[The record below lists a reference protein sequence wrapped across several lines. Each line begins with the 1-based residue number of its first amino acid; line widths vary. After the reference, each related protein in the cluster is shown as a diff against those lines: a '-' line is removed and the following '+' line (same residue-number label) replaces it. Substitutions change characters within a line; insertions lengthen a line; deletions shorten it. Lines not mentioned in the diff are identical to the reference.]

1 MQEDIYQRV
10 SCNKR
15 GIRMDQV
22 NVYQILIDLGYK
34 LKDCGKE
41 YRTRPLYRDSDNDT
55 VLKIYKDTGHWFDFK
70 ENISGDFSSLVG
82 MTLKLEDPIKAKEW
96 LKDKNFTFH
105 QPKEASKPLLKS
117 TKKFDLDLLSNLE
130 NDQSYWNKR
139 GINNETLN
147 QFKGGVGKAG
157 KMKNRYVFPIF
168 DIKNNIIGF
177 SGRDVTNLS
186 KIKWKHLGEKNDFVY
201 PLFLNSEAIET
212 QKQAILVESIGDMLS
227 LYQVGIK
234 NVLVTFG
241 TSLSLG
247 ILNYLLKID
256 IKKIY
261 ISLNN
266 DSNKNNA
273 GNIGAE
279 KTYSRL
285 KRYFDD
291 KQLKIALP
299 TKKDFG
305 EMNKEE
311 ILQWK
316 NNL

>member
-1 MQEDIYQRV
+1 
-10 SCNKR
+10 
-15 GIRMDQV
+15 MDQV
-22 NVYQILIDLGYK
+22 NVYQILTDLGYK

-41 YRTRPLYRDSDNDT
+41 YRARPLYRDSDNDT
-55 VLKIYKDTGHWFDFK
+55 VLKIYKDSGHWFDFK

-82 MTLKLEDPIKAKEW
+82 MTLKLEDPSKAKEW
-96 LKDKNFTFH
+96 LKDKNFAFH
-105 QPKEASKPLLKS
+105 QPKEVSKPLLKS

-130 NDQSYWNKR
+130 NNHSYWNKR
-139 GINNETLN
+139 NINNETLS

-177 SGRDVTNLS
+177 SGRDITNLS

-201 PLFLNSEAIET
+201 PLFLNSEVIEA
-212 QKQAILVESIGDMLS
+212 QKEVILVESIGDMLS
-227 LYQVGIK
+227 LCQAGIK

-256 IKKIY
+256 VKKIY

-299 TKKDFG
+299 IKKDFG

>member
-1 MQEDIYQRV
+1 
-10 SCNKR
+10 
-15 GIRMDQV
+15 MDQV
-22 NVYQILIDLGYK
+22 NVYQILTDLGYK

-70 ENISGDFSSLVG
+70 ENISGDFTSLVG

-105 QPKEASKPLLKS
+105 QPKEVSKPLLKS
-117 TKKFDLDLLSNLE
+117 SKKFDLDLLSNLE
-130 NDQSYWNKR
+130 NNHSYWNKR
-139 GINNETLN
+139 GINNETLS

-177 SGRDVTNLS
+177 SGRDITNLS
-186 KIKWKHLGEKNDFVY
+186 KIKWKHLGEKSDFVY
-201 PLFLNSEAIET
+201 PLFLNSEAIEA
-212 QKQAILVESIGDMLS
+212 QKEVILVESIGDMLS
-227 LYQVGIK
+227 LYQAGIK

-256 IKKIY
+256 VKKIY

-279 KTYSRL
+279 KTHSRL

>member
-1 MQEDIYQRV
+1 
-10 SCNKR
+10 
-15 GIRMDQV
+15 MDQV
-22 NVYQILIDLGYK
+22 NVYQILTDLGYK

-70 ENISGDFSSLVG
+70 ENISGDFTSLVG

-105 QPKEASKPLLKS
+105 QPKEVSKPLLKS

-130 NDQSYWNKR
+130 NNHSYWNKR
-139 GINNETLN
+139 GINNETLS

-177 SGRDVTNLS
+177 SGRDITNLS

-201 PLFLNSEAIET
+201 PLFLNSQEIET
-212 QKQAILVESIGDMLS
+212 QKEVILVESIGDMLS
-227 LYQVGIK
+227 LYQAGIK

-247 ILNYLLKID
+247 ILNYLLKMD
-256 IKKIY
+256 VKKIY

-279 KTYSRL
+279 KTHSRL

>member
-1 MQEDIYQRV
+1 
-10 SCNKR
+10 
-15 GIRMDQV
+15 MDQV
-22 NVYQILIDLGYK
+22 NVYQVLTDLGYK
-34 LKDCGKE
+34 LKDFGKE

-70 ENISGDFSSLVG
+70 ENISGDFSLLVG
-82 MTLKLEDPIKAKEW
+82 MTLKLDNPEKAKEW
-96 LKDKNFTFH
+96 LKNKNFVIH
-105 QPKEASKPLLKS
+105 KSSDIEKPLLKA
-117 TKKFDLDLLSNLE
+117 TKKFDIEILSKLE
-130 NDQSYWNKR
+130 NNQNYWLNR
-139 GINNETLN
+139 GVSQNILEE
-147 QFKGGVGKAG
+147 FKGGLAKTG

-168 DIKNNIIGF
+168 NYKKDLVGF

-201 PLFLNSEAIET
+201 PLFLNGEAIET
-212 QKQAILVESIGDMLS
+212 QREVILVESIGDMLS
-227 LYQVGIK
+227 LYQSGVK
-234 NVLVTFG
+234 NILVTFG
-241 TSLSLG
+241 VNLSLG

-316 NNL
+316 SNL

>member
-1 MQEDIYQRV
+1 
-10 SCNKR
+10 
-15 GIRMDQV
+15 MDQV
-22 NVYQILIDLGYK
+22 NVYQILTDLGYK
-34 LKDCGKE
+34 LKDFGKE
-41 YRTRPLYRDSDNDT
+41 YRAKPLYRDSDNDT

-82 MTLKLEDPIKAKEW
+82 MTLKLEDPNKAKEW
-96 LKDKNFTFH
+96 LKDKNFAFH
-105 QPKEASKPLLKS
+105 QPKEISKPLLKS

-130 NDQSYWNKR
+130 NDNSYWNKR
-139 GINNETLN
+139 GINNETLD

-177 SGRDVTNLS
+177 SGRDITNLS
-186 KIKWKHLGEKNDFVY
+186 KIKWKHLGEKSDFLY
-201 PLFLNSEAIET
+201 PLFLNSEAIQS
-212 QKQAILVESIGDMLS
+212 QKEIILVESIGDMLS
-227 LYQVGIK
+227 LYQAGIK
-234 NVLVTFG
+234 NILVTFG

-247 ILNYLLKID
+247 ILNYLLRID

-279 KTYSRL
+279 KTHSRL

>member
-1 MQEDIYQRV
+1 
-10 SCNKR
+10 
-15 GIRMDQV
+15 MDQV
-22 NVYQILIDLGYK
+22 NVYQILTDLGYK
-34 LKDCGKE
+34 LKDFGKE
-41 YRTRPLYRDSDNDT
+41 YRAKPLYRDSDNDT

-82 MTLKLEDPIKAKEW
+82 MTLKLEDPNKAKEW
-96 LKDKNFTFH
+96 LKDKNFAFH
-105 QPKEASKPLLKS
+105 QPKEISKPLLKS

-130 NDQSYWNKR
+130 NDNSYWNKR
-139 GINNETLN
+139 GINNETLD

-177 SGRDVTNLS
+177 SGRDITNLS
-186 KIKWKHLGEKNDFVY
+186 KIKWKHLGEKSDFLY
-201 PLFLNSEAIET
+201 PLFLNSEAIQS
-212 QKQAILVESIGDMLS
+212 QKEIILVESIGDMLS
-227 LYQVGIK
+227 LYQAGIK
-234 NVLVTFG
+234 NILVTFG
-241 TSLSLG
+241 TSLSLA
-247 ILNYLLKID
+247 ILNYCLKID
-256 IKKIY
+256 MKKIY

-266 DSNKNNA
+266 DSDKNNA

-299 TKKDFG
+299 SKKDFG

-311 ILQWK
+311 ILTWK

>member
-1 MQEDIYQRV
+1 
-10 SCNKR
+10 
-15 GIRMDQV
+15 MDQV
-22 NVYQILIDLGYK
+22 NVYQILTDLGYK
-34 LKDCGKE
+34 LKDFGKE

-82 MTLKLEDPIKAKEW
+82 MTLKLEDPSKAKEW

-105 QPKEASKPLLKS
+105 QPKEVSKPLLKS
-117 TKKFDLDLLSNLE
+117 TKKFDLELLSNLE
-130 NDQSYWNKR
+130 NNHSYWNKR
-139 GINNETLN
+139 NINNETLS

-157 KMKNRYVFPIF
+157 KMKSRYVFPIF

-177 SGRDVTNLS
+177 SGRDITNLS

-201 PLFLNSEAIET
+201 PLFLNSQAIET
-212 QKQAILVESIGDMLS
+212 QKEVILVESIGDMLS
-227 LYQVGIK
+227 LYQAEIK

-291 KQLKIALP
+291 KQLKISLP

>member
-1 MQEDIYQRV
+1 
-10 SCNKR
+10 
-15 GIRMDQV
+15 MDQV
-22 NVYQILIDLGYK
+22 NVYQILTDLGYK

-41 YRTRPLYRDSDNDT
+41 YRARPLYRDSDNDT

-82 MTLKLEDPIKAKEW
+82 MTLKLEDPSKAKEW
-96 LKDKNFTFH
+96 LKDKNFAFQ
-105 QPKEASKPLLKS
+105 QPKEVSKPLLKS

-130 NDQSYWNKR
+130 NNHSYWNKR
-139 GINNETLN
+139 SINNETLS

-177 SGRDVTNLS
+177 SGRDITNLS

-201 PLFLNSEAIET
+201 PLFLNSEVIEA
-212 QKQAILVESIGDMLS
+212 QKEVILVESIGDMLS
-227 LYQVGIK
+227 LYQAGIK

-256 IKKIY
+256 VKKIY

-291 KQLKIALP
+291 KQLKISLP

>member
-1 MQEDIYQRV
+1 
-10 SCNKR
+10 
-15 GIRMDQV
+15 MDQV
-22 NVYQILIDLGYK
+22 NVYQILTDLGYK

-41 YRTRPLYRDSDNDT
+41 YRARPLYRDSDNDT

-82 MTLKLEDPIKAKEW
+82 MTLKLEDPSKAKEW
-96 LKDKNFTFH
+96 LKDKNFAFH
-105 QPKEASKPLLKS
+105 QPKEVSKPLLKA
-117 TKKFDLDLLSNLE
+117 TKKFDIDLLSNLE
-130 NDQSYWNKR
+130 NNHSYWNKR
-139 GINNETLN
+139 GINNETLS
-147 QFKGGVGKAG
+147 QFRGGVGKAG

-168 DIKNNIIGF
+168 DIKNNLIGF

-186 KIKWKHLGEKNDFVY
+186 KIKWKHLGEKNDFLY
-201 PLFLNSEAIET
+201 PLFLNSEVIQN
-212 QKQAILVESIGDMLS
+212 QKEVILVESIGDMLS
-227 LYQVGIK
+227 LYQTGIK

-256 IKKIY
+256 AKKIY

>member
-1 MQEDIYQRV
+1 
-10 SCNKR
+10 
-15 GIRMDQV
+15 MDQV
-22 NVYQILIDLGYK
+22 NVYQILTDLGYK
-34 LKDCGKE
+34 LKDFGKE

-82 MTLKLEDPIKAKEW
+82 MTLKLEDPSKAKEW

-105 QPKEASKPLLKS
+105 QPKEVSKPLLKS
-117 TKKFDLDLLSNLE
+117 TKKFDLELLSNLE
-130 NDQSYWNKR
+130 NNHSYWNKR
-139 GINNETLN
+139 NINNETLS

-157 KMKNRYVFPIF
+157 KMKSRYVFPIF

-177 SGRDVTNLS
+177 SGRDITNLS

-201 PLFLNSEAIET
+201 PLFLNSQAIET
-212 QKQAILVESIGDMLS
+212 QKEVILVESIGDMLS
-227 LYQVGIK
+227 LYQAEIK

-266 DSNKNNA
+266 DSNKNHA

-291 KQLKIALP
+291 KQLKISLP

>member
-1 MQEDIYQRV
+1 
-10 SCNKR
+10 
-15 GIRMDQV
+15 MDQV
-22 NVYQILIDLGYK
+22 NVYQILTDLGYK

-70 ENISGDFSSLVG
+70 ENISGDFTSLVG
-82 MTLKLEDPIKAKEW
+82 MTLKLEDPVKAKEW
-96 LKDKNFTFH
+96 LKDKNFAFH
-105 QPKEASKPLLKS
+105 QPKEVSKPLLKS

-130 NDQSYWNKR
+130 NNHSYWNKR
-139 GINNETLN
+139 GINNETLS

-177 SGRDVTNLS
+177 SGRDITNLS

-201 PLFLNSEAIET
+201 PLFLNSQTIEA
-212 QKQAILVESIGDMLS
+212 QKEVILVESIGDMLS
-227 LYQVGIK
+227 LYQAGIK

-247 ILNYLLKID
+247 ILNYLLKMD
-256 IKKIY
+256 VKKIY

-291 KQLKIALP
+291 KQLKISLP

>member
-1 MQEDIYQRV
+1 
-10 SCNKR
+10 
-15 GIRMDQV
+15 MDQV
-22 NVYQILIDLGYK
+22 NVYQILTDLGYK

-70 ENISGDFSSLVG
+70 ENISGDFTSLVG
-82 MTLKLEDPIKAKEW
+82 MTLKLEDPVKAKEW
-96 LKDKNFTFH
+96 LKDKNFAFH
-105 QPKEASKPLLKS
+105 QPKEVSKPLLKS

-130 NDQSYWNKR
+130 NNHSYWNKR
-139 GINNETLN
+139 GINNETLS

-177 SGRDVTNLS
+177 SGRDITNLS

-201 PLFLNSEAIET
+201 PLFLNSEAIEA
-212 QKQAILVESIGDMLS
+212 QKEVILVESIGDMLS
-227 LYQVGIK
+227 LYQAGIK

-256 IKKIY
+256 VKKIY

-279 KTYSRL
+279 KTHSRL

>member
-1 MQEDIYQRV
+1 
-10 SCNKR
+10 
-15 GIRMDQV
+15 MDQV
-22 NVYQILIDLGYK
+22 NVYQILTDLGYK

-41 YRTRPLYRDSDNDT
+41 YRARPLYRDSDNDT
-55 VLKIYKDTGHWFDFK
+55 VLKIYKDSGHWFDFK

-82 MTLKLEDPIKAKEW
+82 MTLKLEDPSKAKEW
-96 LKDKNFTFH
+96 LKDKNFAFH
-105 QPKEASKPLLKS
+105 QPKEVSKPLLKS

-130 NDQSYWNKR
+130 NNHSYWNKR
-139 GINNETLN
+139 NINNETLS

-177 SGRDVTNLS
+177 SGRDITNLS

-201 PLFLNSEAIET
+201 PLFLNSEVIEA
-212 QKQAILVESIGDMLS
+212 QKEVILVESIGDMLS
-227 LYQVGIK
+227 LYQAGIK

-241 TSLSLG
+241 TNLSLG

-256 IKKIY
+256 VKKIY

-273 GNIGAE
+273 GNVGAE

>member
-1 MQEDIYQRV
+1 
-10 SCNKR
+10 
-15 GIRMDQV
+15 MDQV
-22 NVYQILIDLGYK
+22 NVYQVLTDLGYK
-34 LKDCGKE
+34 LKDFGKE

-70 ENISGDFSSLVG
+70 ENISGDFSLLVG
-82 MTLKLEDPIKAKEW
+82 MTLKLDNPEKAKEW
-96 LKDKNFTFH
+96 LKNFIIH
-105 QPKEASKPLLKS
+105 KSNDIEKPLLKA
-117 TKKFDLDLLSNLE
+117 TKKFDIEILSKLE
-130 NDQSYWNKR
+130 NNQNYWLNR
-139 GINNETLN
+139 GVSQNILEE
-147 QFKGGVGKAG
+147 FKGGLAKTG

-168 DIKNNIIGF
+168 NYKKDLVGF

-201 PLFLNSEAIET
+201 PLFLNAETIEAQREV
-212 QKQAILVESIGDMLS
+212 ILVESIGDMLS
-227 LYQVGIK
+227 LYQSGVK
-234 NVLVTFG
+234 NILVTFG
-241 TSLSLG
+241 VNLSLG

-256 IKKIY
+256 VKNIY

-279 KTYSRL
+279 KIYSKL
-285 KRYFDD
+285 TRYFDK
-291 KQLKIALP
+291 KQLLIALP

>member
-1 MQEDIYQRV
+1 
-10 SCNKR
+10 
-15 GIRMDQV
+15 MDQV

-70 ENISGDFSSLVG
+70 ENISGDFTSLVG

-105 QPKEASKPLLKS
+105 QPKEVSKPLLKS
-117 TKKFDLDLLSNLE
+117 TKKFDLNLLSNLE
-130 NDQSYWNKR
+130 NNHFYWNKR
-139 GINNETLN
+139 GIDNETLS

-177 SGRDVTNLS
+177 SGRDITNLS

-201 PLFLNSEAIET
+201 PLFLNSQEIEI
-212 QKQAILVESIGDMLS
+212 QKEVILVESIGDMLS
-227 LYQVGIK
+227 LYQAGIK

-247 ILNYLLKID
+247 ILNYLLKMD
-256 IKKIY
+256 VKKIY

-291 KQLKIALP
+291 KQLKISLP